1 MRVFLRGR
9 GGNIPFWALVIAL
22 VFLPLGSLLVDA
34 PRLYT
39 VSIRLQSALDAAAEA
54 AARCVDVDW
63 YQDTGEVRL
72 DPVCAAGEAQKHF
85 DLVMSSLA
93 GSRTQP
99 TFEGL
104 TVDDITGTVRAAGS
118 VEVDVFFYHVTV
130 FMRREAIAG
139 YRMTRQ

>member
-1 MRVFLRGR
+1 MRGYLRGR

-39 VSIRLQSALDAAAEA
+39 ASIRLQSALDAAAEA

-85 DLVMSSLA
+85 DLTA
-93 GSRTQP
+93 GGSAHMRPAFGGVAVDETAD
-99 TFEGL
+99 
-104 TVDDITGTVRAAGS
+104 TVTAVG
-118 VEVDVFFYHVTV
+118 EMHVDVFFRHVTLRL
-130 FMRREAIAG
+130 RRNATTAF
-139 YRMTRQ
+139 RMTHQ